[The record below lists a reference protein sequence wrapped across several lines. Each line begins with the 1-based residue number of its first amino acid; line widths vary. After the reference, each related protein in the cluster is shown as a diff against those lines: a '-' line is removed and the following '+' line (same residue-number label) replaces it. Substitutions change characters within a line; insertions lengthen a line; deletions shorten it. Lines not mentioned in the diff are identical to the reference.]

1 MLKVEHMILVEGNIG
16 DLIVFL
22 PSLWFSS
29 FFLSTSLFIP
39 PPLSLSFLQ
48 LLSLS
53 LDQVDNEEWLM
64 ELGNAL
70 GDKEQVITKYSHYPQ
85 EKVDLI

>member
-1 MLKVEHMILVEGNIG
+1 MRLNS
-16 DLIVFL
+16 L
-22 PSLWFSS
+22 PSLCFPPFLLPLSPFSS
-29 FFLSTSLFIP
+29 PS
-39 PPLSLSFLQ
+39 LQ

-70 GDKEQVITKYSHYPQ
+70 GNREQVITKYSYFPQ
-85 EKVDLI
+85 EKVGQV